1 MSEIFF
7 NLIFFYYSNIYFRR
21 IFQRHLKLTLNV
33 NYEKQPNR
41 YTSVVPPHCRFD
53 CRKKRCYNVT
63 FDKKKMI
70 LIIRI
75 SHGPHYRLQMIIAST
90 VHENQRPASYMTTE

>member
-63 FDKKKMI
+63 FDNKKKDFNNTHQSRATLQI
-70 LIIRI
+70 TDDYRFN
-75 SHGPHYRLQMIIAST
+75 GP
-90 VHENQRPASYMTTE
+90 